1 VTLVVFLGPSLSVEK
16 ARARLEAVYLP
27 PVAQGDLYRAARQ
40 KPFAIG
46 IIDGYFE
53 RLPAVWH
60 KEILWALSQGIHVFG
75 AASMG
80 ALRAAELSRYGMCG
94 VGEVYQRFASGE
106 LTDDDEVAVAHGDAD
121 VGYRSLSEA
130 MVNIRA
136 TLHRAVE
143 RGVISSA
150 LQQRCIE
157 LAKGMFYPDRCYPRL
172 FQEAQR
178 HGVAAREVD
187 ALRGFVELER
197 VDQKR
202 LDALE
207 LLARLERCAAQGERP
222 AQASFCLAHT
232 EAWDQVVEWADAQA
246 PLF

>member
-1 VTLVVFLGPSLSVEK
+1 MSLVVFLGPTLRVED
-16 ARARLEAVYLP
+16 ARAEFDAIYLP

-60 KEILWALSQGIHVFG
+60 KEILWALSQGVHVFG

-80 ALRAAELSRYGMCG
+80 ALRAAELGRYGMRG
-94 VGEVYQRFASGE
+94 IGSIYQAFARGE
-106 LTDDDEVAVAHGDAD
+106 LADDDEVTIAHGEAD
-121 VGYRSLSEA
+121 TGYRQLSEA

-136 TLHRAVE
+136 TLRALVGQGLVSE
-143 RGVISSA
+143 AVS
-150 LQQRCIE
+150 QRFIAV
-157 LAKGMFYPDRCYPRL
+157 AKGMFYPDRSYPSLCR
-172 FQEAQR
+172 EARRQ
-178 HGVAAREVD
+178 GISAGDVE
-187 ALRGFVELER
+187 ALQGFVASER

-207 LLARLERCAAQGERP
+207 LLVALRECE
-222 AQASFCLAHT
+222 AQATPPPQVAFSLAYT
-232 EAWDQVVEWADAQA
+232 EAWDRVVAWSEAQA